1 MESVRQ
7 AHAPQDVLELW
18 IGANLIEAQVRK
30 NDVQS
35 LAFRCQKRDCG
46 RQARAWRNRM
56 KCWVVLML
64 VELFAVCL
72 AQSNRGDGT
81 AVRVALVKM
90 PYVGERNVPDTS
102 RGPDYLEEGGIRKL
116 LEQQGAQVKSAVDTV
131 ALTPDE
137 EKSYGS
143 WNHLALAAGDMSK
156 IVADERRAGYI
167 PIGLLGMLSGLQHS
181 GPTAKPLRVGM
192 VFIDAHGD
200 FNTPETTL
208 SGMLGGMPVAIAAGQ
223 CLSRMRLKAGLEPAV
238 PTRHIVEVCVR
249 DTDPLEQELLDRSE
263 IQQLTLEDV
272 RTRSAN
278 LHREMRRLS
287 ELTDLIYVHI
297 DMDGLDP
304 SEVPGVS
311 LPVPNGPSSA
321 ELAAALTEIF
331 KYPKV
336 AAFGVAAMPFDQQ
349 DKTGISRRAAYNLIL
364 GVVKGLSERKSTS
377 ANN

>member
-1 MESVRQ
+1 MRHWKALLFVGLLGSGAMALARNSES
-7 AHAPQDVLELW
+7 ET
-18 IGANLIEAQVRK
+18 K
-30 NDVQS
+30 
-35 LAFRCQKRDCG
+35 
-46 RQARAWRNRM
+46 
-56 KCWVVLML
+56 
-64 VELFAVCL
+64 
-72 AQSNRGDGT
+72 

-116 LEQQGAQVKSAVDTV
+116 LEQQGAQVRPTDTV
-131 ALTPDE
+131 ALTPEE
-137 EKSYGS
+137 EKAYGS
-143 WNHLALAAGDMSK
+143 WNHLALAAGDMAK
-156 IVADERRAGYI
+156 IVADERRGGFL
-167 PIGLLGMLSGLQHS
+167 PIGLLANCNGLLGMLSGLQHS

-223 CLSRMRLKAGLEPAV
+223 CLTRMRMKAGLEPAL

-278 LHREMRRLS
+278 LHREMKRLS
-287 ELTDLIYVHI
+287 ELTDLIYVHV

-304 SEVPGVS
+304 KEVPGVA
-311 LPVPNGPSSA
+311 LPVPNGPTSV
-321 ELAAALTEIF
+321 ELAAAIAEMF
-331 KYPKV
+331 KYEKV
-336 AAFGVAAMPFDQQ
+336 AAFGVAAMPYDDH
-349 DKTGISRRAAYNLIL
+349 DKTGISRQAAYNLIL
-364 GVVKGLSERKSTS
+364 GAVNGVQQRKSE
-377 ANN
+377 